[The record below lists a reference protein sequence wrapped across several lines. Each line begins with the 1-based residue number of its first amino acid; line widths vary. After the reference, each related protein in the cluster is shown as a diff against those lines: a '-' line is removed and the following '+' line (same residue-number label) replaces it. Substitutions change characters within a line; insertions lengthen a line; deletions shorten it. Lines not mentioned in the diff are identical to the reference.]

1 MDFRLSTF
9 YLYANSVFCWGSF
22 WTGSLQWR
30 RGQRVNQLR
39 LLDHRRCLIALTSK
53 KGSCFLVLWGCVARS
68 HGCQKSWDFTIPQA
82 RVILGCLWF
91 KEARLAEY
99 PFDSLQTSSEWGQHH
114 DTRVDTSESAFLLPC
129 AFHLVMEP
137 TLTLPVEGGPESQ
150 CCLCLP
156 KVAPAATANTRGCD
170 RVVIK
175 KTFIDVEE
183 DLTPTGLPATYNSE
197 SCLGVYFKLLW
208 MNHGSGKCQAVFLQV
223 MSCGKRYSYLFVF
236 LMRINDY
243 YRQFHGLLHSIQK
256 AFIMA
261 SSSQNV
267 FSLTFS
273 PFEVQGF
280 RHLVTLDSPDESCS
294 GGQIWTDVS
303 LVLDRLVTKQ
313 KVVPL
318 DVCPI
323 KMEWWLALL
332 WRGLL
337 RPSLRQVLRDF
348 LCTRPTASQL
358 TPGQPPCIWGCHS
371 DSTRD
376 SETLRTAFLNFGFL
390 QLVVVSLFERCWI
403 LALRSFMV
411 HLNISWCYKVVH
423 KQDNPH
429 LSSLSKKD
437 PWQGENGCG
446 KDSPVECRIPV
457 WTWKPGFVGVNS
469 WAQVK
474 RRMPAL
480 SAKNAQ
486 SHILCRGKWHVSFF
500 LFQKEAK

>member
-99 PFDSLQTSSEWGQHH
+99 PYDSLQTSSEWGQHH
-114 DTRVDTSESAFLLPC
+114 DTLLIHPNLPSFCLAPSILSWSQHWRFLWKAQKVSAVCVYQKWHQQL
-129 AFHLVMEP
+129 HYI
-137 TLTLPVEGGPESQ
+137 S
-150 CCLCLP
+150 
-156 KVAPAATANTRGCD
+156 ANTRGCD

-208 MNHGSGKCQAVFLQV
+208 MKHGSGKCQAVFLQV

-243 YRQFHGLLHSIQK
+243 YRQFHGLLYSIQK

-294 GGQIWTDVS
+294 GGQIAP

-348 LCTRPTASQL
+348 SWTRPTASQL

-390 QLVVVSLFERCWI
+390 QLVVVWALFDFGFAF
-403 LALRSFMV
+403 LHRSSQ
-411 HLNISWCYKVVH
+411 H
-423 KQDNPH
+423 
-429 LSSLSKKD
+429 
-437 PWQGENGCG
+437 
-446 KDSPVECRIPV
+446 
-457 WTWKPGFVGVNS
+457 
-469 WAQVK
+469 
-474 RRMPAL
+474 
-480 SAKNAQ
+480 
-486 SHILCRGKWHVSFF
+486 F
-500 LFQKEAK
+500 LVL